1 MKNLPLAPSDYDQRY
16 QTEVN
21 AILTELDEIV
31 VKLDKDNFVI
41 DGGIVLRSPNGTFYK
56 LEVANGGT
64 LSTSAVTTDQTSN
77 PYVE

>member
-77 PYVE
+77 PYV

>member
-64 LSTSAVTTDQTSN
+64 LSTSAVTTEQSSN
-77 PYVE
+77 PYV

>member
-1 MKNLPLAPSDYDQRY
+1 MKHLPLAPGEYNQRY

-21 AILTELDEIV
+21 AILAELDEIV

-41 DGGIVLRSPNGTFYK
+41 DGGLVLRSPDGTFYK

-64 LSTSAVTTDQTSN
+64 LSASAVTTEQSSN
-77 PYVE
+77 PYV

>member
-21 AILTELDEIV
+21 AKLTELDEIV

-41 DGGIVLRSPNGTFYK
+41 DGGIVLRSPDGTFYK

-64 LSTSAVTTDQTSN
+64 LSTSAVTTEQSSN
-77 PYVE
+77 PYV

>member
-16 QTEVN
+16 QTELN
-21 AILTELDEIV
+21 TILTELDEIA

-41 DGGIVLRSPNGTFYK
+41 DGGIVLRSPDGTFYK

-64 LSTSAVTTDQTSN
+64 LSTSAVTTEQSSN
-77 PYVE
+77 PYV

>member
-41 DGGIVLRSPNGTFYK
+41 DGGIVLRSPDGTFYK

-64 LSTSAVTTDQTSN
+64 LSTSAVTTEQSSN
-77 PYVE
+77 PYV